1 MIDYSVKDVTN
12 QELRRVELSDV
23 VFGREIRK
31 DLLARIVGYQLASRR
46 VGIASTKGRAQVRGG
61 GHKPYRQKGTG
72 NARQGTVSAP
82 QFRSGGV
89 VFGPHPRDF
98 SVKMLKK
105 ERRLALQ
112 TALSLKADSAELIVL
127 EGFALEAVSTKS
139 MAKILG
145 DLGVAKSALIVL
157 DAADEKVSLSARNIP
172 GVKVCQVEGVNA
184 YDLLAHQNL
193 IVTES
198 ALKAIEEKLA

>member
-12 QELRRVELSDV
+12 QELRRVELSDT

-31 DLLARIVGYQLASRR
+31 DLLSRIVSYQLASRR
-46 VGIASTKGRAQVRGG
+46 DGVASTKGRSEVRGG

-89 VFGPHPRDF
+89 VFGPRPRDF

-112 TALSLKADSAELIVL
+112 TALSLKADSSELIVL
-127 EGFALEAVSTKS
+127 AEFSMEKASTKT
-139 MAKILG
+139 MAKILS
-145 DLGVAKSALIVL
+145 DLGIEKTAVIVL
-157 DAADEKVSLSARNIP
+157 AEADENVSLSARNIP
-172 GVKVCQVEGVNA
+172 GIKVCLVEGVNA

-193 IVTES
+193 IVTEL
-198 ALKAIEEKLA
+198 ALKKIEEKLA

>member
-1 MIDYSVKDVTN
+1 MIDYSVKDVAN
-12 QELRRVELSDV
+12 QELRRVELSDG
-23 VFGREIRK
+23 VFGKEIRK
-31 DLLARIVGYQLASRR
+31 DLLSRIVSYQLASRR
-46 VGIASTKGRAQVRGG
+46 STIAATKGRAEVRGG

-98 SVKMLKK
+98 SIKMLKK

-112 TALSLKADSAELIVL
+112 TALSLKVDSNEMIVL
-127 EGFALEAVSTKS
+127 ENLAMDSVSTKN

-145 DLGVAKSALIVL
+145 DLEIKSAIIVL
-157 DAADEKVSLSARNIP
+157 DQADDKVSLSARNIP
-172 GVKVCQVEGVNA
+172 NIKVCLVEGVNA
-184 YDLLAHQNL
+184 YDLLAHENL

-198 ALKAIEEKLA
+198 ALKKIEEKLA

>member
-1 MIDYSVKDVTN
+1 MIDYSVKDITN
-12 QELRRVELSDV
+12 QELRRVELSDA

-31 DLLARIVGYQLASRR
+31 DLLSRIVGYQLAARR
-46 VGIASTKGRAQVRGG
+46 SGSASTKGRSEVRGG

-89 VFGPHPRDF
+89 VFGPKPRDF

-112 TALSLKADSAELIVL
+112 TALSLKAESEELVVVDSLT
-127 EGFALEAVSTKS
+127 LEAVSTKS
-139 MAKILG
+139 MVKLLAGLG
-145 DLGVAKSALIVL
+145 IEKSAMVVL
-157 DAADEKVSLSARNIP
+157 DQADEKVTLSSRNIP
-172 GVKVCQVEGVNA
+172 GIKVCLVEGVNA

-198 ALKAIEEKLA
+198 ALKKIEEKLS

>member
-1 MIDYSVKDVTN
+1 MIDYSVKDVAN
-12 QELRRVELSDV
+12 QELRRVELSDA
-23 VFGREIRK
+23 VFGRKIRK
-31 DLLARIVGYQLASRR
+31 DLLSRIVSYQLASRR
-46 VGIASTKGRAQVRGG
+46 RTIAATKRRAEVRGG

-89 VFGPHPRDF
+89 VFGPLPRDF
-98 SVKMLKK
+98 SIKMLKK

-112 TALSLKADSAELIVL
+112 TALSLKVDSAEMIVL
-127 EGFALEAVSTKS
+127 ENLAMDSVSTKN

-145 DLGVAKSALIVL
+145 DLGITKSAIIVL
-157 DAADEKVSLSARNIP
+157 DQADDKVSLSARNIP
-172 GVKVCQVEGVNA
+172 GIKVCLVEGVNA
-184 YDLLAHQNL
+184 YDLLAHENL

-198 ALKAIEEKLA
+198 ALKKIEEKLA

>member
-1 MIDYSVKDVTN
+1 MIDYSVKDVAN
-12 QELRRVELSDV
+12 QELRRVELSDA
-23 VFGREIRK
+23 VFGRKIRK
-31 DLLARIVGYQLASRR
+31 DLLSRIVSYQLASRR
-46 VGIASTKGRAQVRGG
+46 SSIAATKGRSEIRGG

-89 VFGPHPRDF
+89 VFGPKPRDF

-112 TALSLKADSAELIVL
+112 TALSLKVNSEEMIVL
-127 EGFALEAVSTKS
+127 ENLNMESISTKN

-145 DLGVAKSALIVL
+145 DLGVAKSAVIVL
-157 DAADEKVSLSARNIP
+157 DQADDKVSLSARNIP
-172 GVKVCQVEGVNA
+172 GISVILVEGVNA
-184 YDLLAHQNL
+184 YDLLAHENL

-198 ALKAIEEKLA
+198 ALKKIEEKLA

>member
-1 MIDYSVKDVTN
+1 MIDYSIKDMAN
-12 QELRRVELSDV
+12 QELRRIELSDV

-31 DLLARIVGYQLASRR
+31 DLLSRIVSYQLAARR
-46 VGIASTKGRAQVRGG
+46 AGVANTKGRAEVRGG

-112 TALSLKADSAELIVL
+112 TALSLKADSSELIVL
-127 EGFALEAVSTKS
+127 ESLTLEAVSTKA
-139 MAKILG
+139 MAKVLS
-145 DLGVAKSALIVL
+145 DLGIEKKAVIVL
-157 DAADEKVSLSARNIP
+157 DQADEKVTLSARNIP
-172 GVKVCQVEGVNA
+172 GITVCQVEGVNA
-184 YDLLAHQNL
+184 YDLLAHENL

-198 ALKAIEEKLA
+198 ALKKIEERLA

>member
-1 MIDYSVKDVTN
+1 MIDYSVKDIAN
-12 QELRRVELSDV
+12 QELRRVELSDA
-23 VFGREIRK
+23 VFGRKIRK
-31 DLLARIVGYQLASRR
+31 DLLSRIVGYQLASRR
-46 VGIASTKGRAQVRGG
+46 SGNASTKGRAEVRGG

-82 QFRSGGV
+82 HYRSGGI

-112 TALSLKADSAELIVL
+112 TALSLKADSAEMIVL
-127 EGFALEAVSTKS
+127 EGFALEAVSTKI

-145 DLGVAKSALIVL
+145 DLGIVKSAVIVL
-157 DAADEKVSLSARNIP
+157 DQMDEKVSLSARNIP
-172 GVKVCQVEGVNA
+172 GIKVCLVDGVNA
-184 YDLLAHQNL
+184 YDLLAHENL

-198 ALKAIEEKLA
+198 ALKKIEERLA

>member
-12 QELRRVELSDV
+12 QELRRVELSDK

-31 DLLARIVGYQLASRR
+31 DLLSRIVSYQLASRR
-46 VGIASTKGRAQVRGG
+46 RSIASTKGRSDVRGG

-82 QFRSGGV
+82 HYRSGGV
-89 VFGPHPRDF
+89 VFGPQTRDF
-98 SVKMLKK
+98 AVKMLKK

-112 TALSLKADSAELIVL
+112 TALSLKVNSEEMVVL
-127 EGFALEAVSTKS
+127 ESLTLDSVSTKS
-139 MAKILG
+139 MVKILG
-145 DLGVAKSALIVL
+145 GLGIAKSAVIVL
-157 DAADEKVSLSARNIP
+157 DQADEKVSLSARNIP
-172 GVKVCQVEGVNA
+172 GIKVCLVDGVNA
-184 YDLLAHQNL
+184 YDLLAYENL

-198 ALKAIEEKLA
+198 ALKKIEERLA

>member
-1 MIDYSVKDVTN
+1 MIDYSVKDIAN
-12 QELRRVELSDV
+12 QELKRIELSDA

-31 DLLARIVGYQLASRR
+31 DLLSRIVGYQLAARR
-46 VGIASTKGRAQVRGG
+46 SGVASTKGRSEIRGG

-89 VFGPHPRDF
+89 VFGPRPRDF
-98 SVKMLKK
+98 SIKMLKK

-112 TALSLKADSAELIVL
+112 TALSLKADSSEMIVL
-127 EGFALEAVSTKS
+127 ESLLLEAVSTKS
-139 MAKILG
+139 MVKILG
-145 DLGVAKSALIVL
+145 DLGVGKSAIIVL
-157 DAADEKVSLSARNIP
+157 DEMDEKIALSSRNIP
-172 GVKVCQVEGVNA
+172 GIKVCLVEGVNA
-184 YDLLAHQNL
+184 YDLLAHENL

-198 ALKAIEEKLA
+198 ALKKIEEKLA

>member
-1 MIDYSVKDVTN
+1 MIDYSVKDVAN
-12 QELRRVELSDV
+12 QELRRVELSDA

-31 DLLARIVGYQLASRR
+31 DLLSRIVSYQLASRR
-46 VGIASTKGRAQVRGG
+46 RAIAATKGRAEIRGG

-98 SVKMLKK
+98 SIKMLKK
-105 ERRLALQ
+105 ERRLALK
-112 TALSLKADSAELIVL
+112 TALSLKVDSAEMIVL
-127 EGFALEAVSTKS
+127 ENLTMDSISTKN

-145 DLGVAKSALIVL
+145 DLGIAKSAMIVL
-157 DAADEKVSLSARNIP
+157 DQADDKVSLSARNIP
-172 GVKVCQVEGVNA
+172 RIKVCLVDGVNA
-184 YDLLAHQNL
+184 YDLLAHENL

-198 ALKAIEEKLA
+198 SLKKIEEKFA